1 MNEIC
6 AKTAVELRD
15 LIDRKEISAI
25 EVLRAHLEQIELTNP
40 SLNAIVTLVPD
51 HAKAMAQKID
61 DKIAR
66 GEYPGLLAGLP
77 IAHKDLVQTKDIRT
91 TFGSPLFAD
100 FVPDKNDLIVQ
111 RLIDAGGVTV
121 GKTNVPEWGA
131 GSQTFNDVFG
141 ETRNPY
147 DLTRTCGGSSGG
159 AAVALAAR
167 MLPLADGSDMGGS
180 LRNPANFCNVVGF
193 RTTAGRVPAYP
204 VPDGWSN
211 LSVLGPMARTVSDCA
226 LMLAAMAGPDNR
238 TPISLPDSGEI
249 FLQTLTSDPKGT
261 RIAYSPDFGGQIPVE
276 AEVRNVIE
284 QGAQTLSD
292 IGCQIT
298 ESCPDFSGTD
308 EVFKTLRAWSF
319 ASRHGEDIRQYPDQY
334 KETIIWNVEAGLTL
348 SGTDVSEANKLRT
361 KVYQR
366 VIRFFEDYDFLVLPV
381 SQVAPFS
388 LTNEYVTNIDG
399 IPMETYIDWMKS
411 CYFITVTGLPA
422 ISVPCGFTPEGLPV
436 GIQIIGKPLQEL
448 ALLRMAYA
456 FEQAT
461 DTWKTLPGIC
471 TQ

>member
-1 MNEIC
+1 M
-6 AKTAVELRD
+6 
-15 LIDRKEISAI
+15 
-25 EVLRAHLEQIELTNP
+25 
-40 SLNAIVTLVPD
+40 
-51 HAKAMAQKID
+51 
-61 DKIAR
+61 
-66 GEYPGLLAGLP
+66 
-77 IAHKDLVQTKDIRT
+77 
-91 TFGSPLFAD
+91 
-100 FVPDKNDLIVQ
+100 
-111 RLIDAGGVTV
+111 
-121 GKTNVPEWGA
+121 
-131 GSQTFNDVFG
+131 
-141 ETRNPY
+141 
-147 DLTRTCGGSSGG
+147 
-159 AAVALAAR
+159 
-167 MLPLADGSDMGGS
+167 
-180 LRNPANFCNVVGF
+180 
-193 RTTAGRVPAYP
+193 
-204 VPDGWSN
+204 
-211 LSVLGPMARTVSDCA
+211 
-226 LMLAAMAGPDNR
+226 
-238 TPISLPDSGEI
+238 
-249 FLQTLTSDPKGT
+249 
-261 RIAYSPDFGGQIPVE
+261 
-276 AEVRNVIE
+276 
-284 QGAQTLSD
+284 
-292 IGCQIT
+292 
-298 ESCPDFSGTD
+298 
-308 EVFKTLRAWSF
+308 FKTLRAWSF

-348 SGTDVSEANKLRT
+348 SATDVSEANKLRT

>member
-1 MNEIC
+1 MNELC
-6 AKTAVELRD
+6 EKTALELRN
-15 LIDRKEISAI
+15 LISEREISAV
-25 EVLRAHLEQIELTNP
+25 EVLDAHLEQIELANP
-40 SLNAIVTLVPD
+40 SLNAIVTLVPE

-61 DKIAR
+61 KQIAS
-66 GEYPGLLAGLP
+66 GENPGLLAGLP
-77 IAHKDLVQTKDIRT
+77 IAHKDLIQTKGIRT

-100 FVPDKNDLIVQ
+100 FVPRENALTVQ

-141 ETRNPY
+141 ETRNPF

-193 RTTAGRVPAYP
+193 RTSAGRVPAYP
-204 VPDGWSN
+204 VADGWSN

-226 LMLAAMAGPDNR
+226 LMLAAMTGPDDR
-238 TPISLPDSGEI
+238 TPISLPEAGEQFLEPLDSD
-249 FLQTLTSDPKGT
+249 QKGT
-261 RIAYSPDFGGQIPVE
+261 RIAYSSDFGGQLPVE
-276 AEVRNVIE
+276 PEVRNVIE
-284 QGAQTLSD
+284 QGAQVLSD
-292 IGCQIT
+292 LGCQVD
-298 ESCPDFSGTD
+298 ENCPDFAGAD

-319 ASRHGEDIRQYPDQY
+319 ASRHAEDIRQYPDQY
-334 KETIIWNVEAGLTL
+334 KETIIWNVEAGLKL
-348 SGTDVSEANKLRT
+348 SGTDVSEANTLRT
-361 KVYQR
+361 QIYQR
-366 VIRFFEDYDFLVLPV
+366 VISFFEDYDFLVLPV
-381 SQVAPFS
+381 SQVAPFP

-399 IPMETYIDWMKS
+399 TEMETYIDWMKS

-461 DTWKTLPGIC
+461 NTWKTLPGIC